1 MPPVA
6 PSDVLTAMITPAVL
20 ISAAGLLS
28 LSTSS
33 RLARVVDR
41 ARLMARE
48 YDALSGVASSPAR
61 AAREALIVSQLNA
74 LTSRARLVQAA
85 LTTLYLA
92 LALFILT
99 SLLLGLAAVMSR
111 QSWIPLVVGVAGGVC
126 LLASSLLLIAEA
138 RIAVRSLG
146 EEIAFIRGI
155 GRPI

>member
-48 YDALSGVASSPAR
+48 YEALAGVAASPAR
-61 AAREALIVSQLNA
+61 AEREGLIISQLNA
-74 LTSRARLVQAA
+74 LTTRARLVQAA

-99 SLLLGLAAVMSR
+99 SLLLGLAAVIGR
-111 QSWIPLVVGVAGGVC
+111 QSWIPLVVGVTGGVC

-146 EEIAFIRGI
+146 EEVAFIRGI
-155 GRPI
+155 RRSA